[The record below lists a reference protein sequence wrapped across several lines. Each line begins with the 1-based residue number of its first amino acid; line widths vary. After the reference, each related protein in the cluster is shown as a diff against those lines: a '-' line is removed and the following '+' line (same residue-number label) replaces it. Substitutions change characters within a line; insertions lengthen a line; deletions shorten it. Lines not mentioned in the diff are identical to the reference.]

1 MARHK
6 ILLIGANGQVGQ
18 ALQTTLA
25 PLGEL
30 VCLTRA
36 QLDLASLPF
45 TDTVPEAFFS
55 LVQSYHPT
63 VIVNASAYT
72 AVDRAESEPQ
82 LAELINARVP
92 GWLAMLASQ
101 LDACLVHYSTDY
113 VFDGTKPGRYVES
126 DPTHPQSV
134 YGRTKLQGEK
144 AVALSCRRHLIFRT
158 SWVLGAQGSNF
169 LKTMLKLGQERDAL
183 TIVSDQVG
191 APTSAELI
199 AKVTA
204 QVLTIMLSG
213 PAGPQDPRWGT
224 YHLVASGETNWFAYA
239 QYVFEKARAQG
250 WPLKVTAAAIKPIAT
265 ADYPVAARRPLNS
278 RLDTAKLR
286 QTFELELP
294 SWQTGVDQVL
304 SALKAG

>member
-1 MARHK
+1 MARQK
-6 ILLIGANGQVGQ
+6 ILLIGANGQVGH
-18 ALQTTLA
+18 ALQTALA

-36 QLDLASLPF
+36 QLDLATLP
-45 TDTVPEAFFS
+45 TSDAVPEA
-55 LVQSYHPT
+55 LLEQVQSCHPT

-82 LAELINARVP
+82 LADLLNARVP
-92 GWLAMLASQ
+92 GWLATLANQ
-101 LDACLVHYSTDY
+101 LGACLVHYSTDY
-113 VFDGTKPGRYVES
+113 VFDGTKPGPYVES

-134 YGRTKLQGEK
+134 YGRTKLQGEQ
-144 AVALSCRRHLIFRT
+144 AVALACPRHLIFRT
-158 SWVLGAQGSNF
+158 SWVLSAQGANF

-191 APTSAELI
+191 APTTAELI
-199 AKVTA
+199 AEVTA
-204 QVLTIMLSG
+204 QVLTTMLKG
-213 PAGPQDPRWGT
+213 PASAQDPRWGT

-239 QYVFEKARAQG
+239 QYVFKNARAQG
-250 WPLKVTAAAIKPIAT
+250 WPLKVTTDAIKPIAT

-278 RLDTAKLR
+278 RLDTTKLR

-294 SWQTGVDQVL
+294 AWQSGVDQVL